1 MRKSNAIFYWRI
13 ILVLLLYSSCSV
25 NDENGLTEEQA
36 NQEEDKYYQFR
47 ELILTDY
54 DFSATIKVPDET
66 AGIGA
71 SFKPVISHEEDF
83 KWIISAGPN
92 FSLYIE
98 DYGDYDMLMDEFKK
112 KIKTSNLFKIDILG
126 ERNGIICYSRQIK
139 ASSSSPKT
147 GNSIKTTY
155 HLYAVKHLGGVSY
168 EIKNKEEG
176 DTKKAIELMEKS
188 VESLKLIK

>member
-13 ILVLLLYSSCSV
+13 IIVLLLFSSCSV
-25 NDENGLTEEQA
+25 KDENGLTEEQA
-36 NQEEDKYYQFR
+36 NLEDDKYYQFR

-83 KWIISAGPN
+83 KWMISAGPN

-139 ASSSSPKT
+139 ESSSAPKKE
-147 GNSIKTTY
+147 NAIKTTY
-155 HLYAVKHLGGVSY
+155 HLYAVKRLGDVSY
-168 EIKNKEEG
+168 EIKNREEG

>member
-1 MRKSNAIFYWRI
+1 M
-13 ILVLLLYSSCSV
+13 LLLFSSCSV
-25 NDENGLTEEQA
+25 KDKNGLTEEQA

-98 DYGDYDMLMDEFKK
+98 DYGDYAMLMDEFKK

-126 ERNGIICYSRQIK
+126 ERNGIICYSRQIRE
-139 ASSSSPKT
+139 SSSAPKK

-155 HLYAVKHLGGVSY
+155 HLYAVKRLGGVSY

>member
-1 MRKSNAIFYWRI
+1 M
-13 ILVLLLYSSCSV
+13 LLLFSSCSV
-25 NDENGLTEEQA
+25 KDKNGLTEEQA

-83 KWIISAGPN
+83 KWMISAGPN

-98 DYGDYDMLMDEFKK
+98 DYGDYAMLMDEFKK

-139 ASSSSPKT
+139 ESSSGPKK
-147 GNSIKTTY
+147 GNAIKTTY
-155 HLYAVKHLGGVSY
+155 HLYAVKRLEGVSY
-168 EIKNKEEG
+168 EIKNREEG